1 MNSLLFNDSD
11 RQIFRIEN
19 EIFFKL
25 SKNCDQKSLQIDQ
38 NQFDMYVSK
47 NKEKILLTQ
56 KYKILSVRDP
66 NTHITYDLNQ
76 IAKLN
81 LIDKNSGELL
91 LPSTS
96 KYLQIDEGIRLGI
109 VNARLVN
116 QYYETINESFQYMGH
131 SFKKSNDSRL
141 KSKSP
146 IIKFNVV

>member
-1 MNSLLFNDSD
+1 MNSFIFNDSD
-11 RQIFRIEN
+11 RQIFRTEN

-38 NQFDMYVSK
+38 NHFDMYVSK

-66 NTHITYDLNQ
+66 NTQITYDLNQ
-76 IAKLN
+76 IAMLN
-81 LIDKNSGELL
+81 LIDKNSGQLL

-116 QYYETINESFQYMGH
+116 QYYEATNESFQYMGH
-131 SFKKSNDSRL
+131 AIKKSNDSRL
-141 KSKSP
+141 KSKTP
-146 IIKFNVV
+146 ILKFNVV